1 MGKTLGTDVT
11 TQLLRNHWEHF
22 IKEDD
27 FKDIAAKGLNF
38 VRIPIG
44 YWAITPLDGDP
55 YAHGAYEFL
64 GKALDWAQSAKL
76 KVRGCPVDSMF
87 CLHCVLIPYT

>member
-1 MGKTLGTDVT
+1 MGKVIGTDVS
-11 TQLLRNHWEHF
+11 TQLLQNHWKHF
-22 IKEDD
+22 ITEDD

-44 YWAITPLDGDP
+44 YWAITPLQGDP
-55 YAHGAYEFL
+55 YSQGAYEYL

-76 KVRGCPVDSMF
+76 KVGDFLSTPVLF
-87 CLHCVLIPYT
+87 CKCLLIPHV